1 MRIAT
6 LLSAIITTLLMLTTM
21 ICGFWIRANNITDPS
36 SIEFHIG
43 SGIASVVFCFVTL
56 VMIILLIRKKEK

>member
-36 SIEFHIG
+36 SIEFHI
-43 SGIASVVFCFVTL
+43 
-56 VMIILLIRKKEK
+56 